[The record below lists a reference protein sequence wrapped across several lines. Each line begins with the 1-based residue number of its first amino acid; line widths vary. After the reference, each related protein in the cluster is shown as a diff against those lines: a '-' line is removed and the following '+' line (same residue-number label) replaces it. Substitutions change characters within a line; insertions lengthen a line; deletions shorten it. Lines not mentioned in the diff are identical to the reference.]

1 MQFENPVSRIILNI
15 DLHSVIIISTVFDR
29 KQNEGIFMPEKENEE
44 TESIISSVSP
54 LNETVFLNVFFDC
67 YF

>member
-1 MQFENPVSRIILNI
+1 MSRIILNI

-29 KQNEGIFMPEKENEE
+29 KQNGGIFMPEKENEE

-54 LNETVFLNVFFDC
+54 LNEPETWITPAEAIYTMKLSV
-67 YF
+67 